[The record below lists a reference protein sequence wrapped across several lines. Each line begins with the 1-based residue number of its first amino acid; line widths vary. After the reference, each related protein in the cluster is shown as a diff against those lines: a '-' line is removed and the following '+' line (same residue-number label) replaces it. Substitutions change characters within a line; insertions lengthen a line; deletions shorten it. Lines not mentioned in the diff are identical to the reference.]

1 MADKPREHDINKP
14 IPVGPEEERE
24 EDIKKGKY
32 SKDMYERGKD
42 VMIELMHELE
52 RNGYPGA
59 REDSY
64 QYMDEAADYEVR
76 IPLKNRDEQ
85 EIRRV
90 FAIVERGFKPQHG
103 FHISTGFRV
112 PGMDIEQAVENHY
125 LILEGLVIL
134 GAHYQQW
141 DNLVP
146 NIEASLVNY
155 EGLMSNLR
163 EDPVE
168 IFVRMFWS
176 PSGDLPQRE
185 DYSNGIIDRDKT
197 WNED

>member
-1 MADKPREHDINKP
+1 
-14 IPVGPEEERE
+14 
-24 EDIKKGKY
+24 
-32 SKDMYERGKD
+32 MYERGKD

-125 LILEGLVIL
+125 LILENKKVARKGGAIAGNARKELEERLGNSVISPLNANGLENKDIK
-134 GAHYQQW
+134 Q
-141 DNLVP
+141 
-146 NIEASLVNY
+146 IES
-155 EGLMSNLR
+155 E
-163 EDPVE
+163 
-168 IFVRMFWS
+168 
-176 PSGDLPQRE
+176 
-185 DYSNGIIDRDKT
+185 
-197 WNED
+197 